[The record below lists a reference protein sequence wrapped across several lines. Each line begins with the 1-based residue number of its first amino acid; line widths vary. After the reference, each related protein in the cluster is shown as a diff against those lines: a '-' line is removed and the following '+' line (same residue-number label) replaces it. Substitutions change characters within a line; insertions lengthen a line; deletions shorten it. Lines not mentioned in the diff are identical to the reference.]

1 MHVRPL
7 LPLLIVPILLLA
19 ACGGD
24 DDDDAPSDAPASAT
38 TTAVAR
44 TPMPGTAEAAELD
57 DSASLPGEYFAPLE
71 REHIPAGSAFD
82 EYTSDPPSSGPH
94 YSTLAPW
101 GVNQKPIAR
110 EQIPHN
116 LEHGGVVILYHCP
129 GGCDDIADELAAYVD
144 GRASDGDD
152 ILLAEYEGD
161 MDGAIAAISWSRVL
175 LLDEVDTDALD
186 EFVDAHLCR
195 YDPEFICSRAGE

>member
-1 MHVRPL
+1 MRLHRL
-7 LPLLIVPILLLA
+7 LPLLLVPILLIA

-24 DDDDAPSDAPASAT
+24 DDDDAASDAPASAT
-38 TTAVAR
+38 ATALAR
-44 TPMPGTAEAAELD
+44 TPMPGTAAAAELD
-57 DSASLPGEYFAPLE
+57 DSASLPGEYFTPLE
-71 REHIPAGSAFD
+71 REHIPAGSVFD
-82 EYTSDPPSSGPH
+82 EYTSEPPSSGPH
-94 YSTLAPW
+94 YGTLAPW
-101 GVNQKPIAR
+101 GVNDTPIAR

-129 GGCDDIADELAAYVD
+129 GGCDDVADELAAYVD
-144 GRASDGDD
+144 GRAADGDD

-161 MDGAIAAISWSRVL
+161 MDAAIAAISWSRVL

-186 EFVDAHLCR
+186 EFVDVHLCR